1 MRKLKNIL
9 KVSFIVIFLLLI
21 NFILFLFI
29 FLNSSYFEN
38 YINDNINQIEIN
50 NIEYILPAD
59 FKIEKI
65 KYKNKNINLL
75 SENIDLNINP
85 ISIFTN
91 KKIINHLKIKN
102 IDIKYYSEKDDVILE
117 VQNKKLNN
125 NSEKQKKK
133 QLTYSKIQN
142 IINDN
147 IPYDLSIES
156 LFLDDINIALGKNYK
171 IEGVSVISSIDI
183 KKNSFQQSKFN
194 INILNKD
201 NSFIYISDFDKK
213 FPYEMRVNISKF
225 DNIIKFKT
233 FVMIKDLL
241 QKAKLIRLNL
251 MAENNISS
259 KALDISEISFEVN
272 KNKIIDGKF
281 SINNLNNFDEI
292 NYIIDYFKIKAN
304 LISITEIINNNF
316 NKNFKYDGAGT
327 VSVNLKGNNDLLYGK
342 VNLNNISI
350 SNRDKFKLKNLNG
363 AIEVSGKIND
373 FDIKNKLFMSEFV
386 YMDDINKIKDI
397 QLDSNLKIKNYKNV
411 EEILINKIQFS
422 GYGGNVS
429 IKGRSNYLKN
439 IDYQIELD
447 KINYLKYYNIPLF
460 ANVNG
465 IILLKGK
472 DVDNLKTIVN
482 FEFSNLDYRRF
493 ENKIFIPQLKV
504 SSDFIFKTKDRKII
518 FNKLKLMD
526 KGENIVSISGD
537 INSKKRFN
545 FYIKTFKL
553 NAGFLPKYYHR
564 FKDYDMSGELILNGK
579 INGNGFN
586 YKNYRI
592 KMESI
597 INEISFKNDKYQILN
612 SSGNIFLD
620 YNNKNNYIKFKV
632 DIRKI
637 FYNDLVIGNLNLNIP
652 YYFYKDRVEVEN
664 EDNIKMST
672 FKYKNF
678 IAEKISGD
686 LKAYKK
692 TVLFNDLYGSFLG
705 GNIGGNFRFDIK
717 EKKYDIYL
725 SGIDMEIP
733 GSKINYNKSK
743 LSFVSHFEGR
753 GINPEGYLDVT
764 EIGKKTLNRFLIA
777 WDPDKKN
784 PNINRMREKLNKVG
798 VVPDKINIE
807 IRNGYLDIYPK
818 LSFSQNSLVTFFI
831 GFFINKIEVEP
842 IRRIP
847 VETMLEQ
854 INTGLE
860 GVK

>member
-1 MRKLKNIL
+1 MKKLRKIL
-9 KVSFIVIFLLLI
+9 KVSFVVIFLLLI
-21 NFILFLFI
+21 SLTLFLFI
-29 FLNSSYFEN
+29 FLNSSYLEN
-38 YINDNINQIEIN
+38 YINHNINQIEIN
-50 NIEYILPAD
+50 NIEYIPPSG

-75 SENIDLNINP
+75 SENIAIKINP
-85 ISIFTN
+85 FSIFTN
-91 KKIINHLKIKN
+91 KKKINHYKIKK
-102 IDIKYYSEKDDVILE
+102 IDIDYYSSKDNVSLE
-117 VQNKKLNN
+117 QQNKKLNN
-125 NSEKQKKK
+125 YYEQQTKN
-133 QLTYSKIQN
+133 QLSQSKIQN
-142 IINDN
+142 IINKN
-147 IPYDLSIES
+147 IPFNLSIRS
-156 LFLDDINIALGKNYK
+156 LFLDNINISFGKNYQ
-171 IEGVSVISSIDI
+171 IGGMSIQSSMDI
-183 KKNSFQQSKFN
+183 KKNSFQQSKLN

-213 FPYEMRVNISKF
+213 FPYEIKVNISKF
-225 DNIIKFKT
+225 DNVIKLKSFI
-233 FVMIKDLL
+233 MIKDLL
-241 QKAKLIRLNL
+241 QKASLIRLNL

-259 KALDISEISFEVN
+259 GYLDISKFGFGIN
-272 KNKIIDGKF
+272 NNKIIDGKF

-292 NYIIDYFKIKAN
+292 NYEINYLNIKAN
-304 LISITEIINNNF
+304 LISVTEIIK
-316 NKNFKYDGAGT
+316 KNFYKNLKYHGVGT
-327 VSVNLKGNNDLLYGK
+327 VSVNLKGNNNFLHGK
-342 VNLNNISI
+342 VKLNNISI
-350 SNRDKFKLKNLNG
+350 SNRDRVKLRNLNG
-363 AIEVSGKIND
+363 VIKVSGKIHD
-373 FDIKNKLFMSEFV
+373 YDILNKLSISEFV
-386 YMDDINKIKDI
+386 YLDDINKIEDI
-397 QLDSNLKIKNYKNV
+397 QIDSSLKVRNYKKFD
-411 EEILINKIQFS
+411 EILINKIKFS
-422 GYGGNVS
+422 GYGGNVR

-465 IILLKGK
+465 NILLKGK
-472 DVDNLKTIVN
+472 DVDNLKAIAN

-504 SSDFIFKTKDRKII
+504 SSDFILKTKDRKII
-518 FNKLKLMD
+518 FNELKLMD

-545 FYIKTFKL
+545 FNIKTFKL
-553 NAGFLPKYYHR
+553 NASFLPEYYHR
-564 FKDYDMSGELILNGK
+564 FKDYDMSGKLILNGK

-586 YKNYRI
+586 YKNYQI

-597 INEISFKNDKYQILN
+597 INDISLKNNKYQILN

-632 DIRKI
+632 DTRKI
-637 FYNDLVIGNLNLNIP
+637 FYKDLVIGNLNLNIP
-652 YYFYKDRVEVEN
+652 YYFYKDKVEVEN

-678 IAEKISGD
+678 IAEKITGD
-686 LKAYKK
+686 LKAFKQ

-733 GSKINYNKSK
+733 GSKIKYSKSK

-847 VETMLEQ
+847 VETMLE
-854 INTGLE
+854 
-860 GVK
+860 